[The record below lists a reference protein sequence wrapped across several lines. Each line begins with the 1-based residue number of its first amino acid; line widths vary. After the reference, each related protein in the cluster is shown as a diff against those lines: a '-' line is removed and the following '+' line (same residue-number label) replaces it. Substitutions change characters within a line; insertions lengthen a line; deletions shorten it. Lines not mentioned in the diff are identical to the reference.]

1 MPSNRLHP
9 TRRNC
14 RTRLRFFLLAA
25 LCVCLTPHAHGRAAE
40 AQSLSATAPHL
51 PGFHAETWTTDQ
63 GLPGDTVRAVQQT
76 RDGYLWIATQG
87 GLARFDGVRF
97 HVFNQQNVEE
107 FRTNE
112 CSELLEDASGRLWI
126 GTVGGGLVRYEAGK
140 FTAYGRAEGLPTDVV
155 IRLYADRAGRLWITS
170 YESLT
175 LFDGDKFTTFNTA
188 DGGRSVYAIPF
199 YEDEAGRVWFFNSRS
214 PSFANSSS
222 LGFYADGRL
231 HTGDE
236 AARLFPYKFAS
247 NPGALLVRDAYWVQS
262 QETRKLTRLPFAAG
276 GAQAEVKYG
285 AGIAPVRAY
294 EDALGR
300 LWIISNSQE
309 LFLLSDGALRRV
321 TSNAPPRGAIN
332 ALHADREGNLWVATS
347 NGLTRLKAQ
356 AFAAY
361 TTADGLAQESPWTI
375 FEDSR
380 GELWIGTS
388 DGLNRRR
395 KKGGGFDTYTTRD
408 GMAGSAV
415 VTIAEDASGRL
426 WFGST
431 DGLTSYKDGQFQAY
445 TRREGLL
452 NENVRGVFVDRRG
465 RLWVGTVGGLHL
477 YESGRFQ
484 PYTTAEGL
492 AHNSVLFI
500 HEDAGGS
507 LWVGTP
513 NGLNRL
519 RDERFEAFTTRDGL
533 GSNIVI
539 GAHET
544 GDGALWFGT
553 LGGGLARFKDGRF
566 KSVTSQ
572 AGLGDDTITRV
583 LEDGAGNLWMGST
596 RGVLRAS
603 LKDLNDY
610 ADGRTPSVTCVVYGK
625 ADGLP
630 SIDCSGGTQPAGW
643 RTRTGALWFPTA
655 QGVAV
660 VDPSRL
666 ARNELPPP
674 VVVERL
680 DVDRAE
686 VALADNLRL
695 PRGSRAVEFHFTALS
710 FVDPSKVKFRYL
722 LEGFDRDWVE
732 AGARR
737 DAFYTNLPPG
747 SYRFRVLAANN
758 DGVWSAEGASLSF
771 TLPPYFYQ
779 TRWFYLL
786 AALLTAAAM
795 WGIYQL
801 RVRQLKREFVAV
813 LEERGRIARELHD
826 SLAQGFTSISIH
838 LEAVNAKMGAPH
850 DAAREH
856 LNQARLLV
864 RSSLAEAR
872 RTVRNLRSEFLET
885 GDLAAALSQVAGQL
899 TAGTDVSAEV
909 TMTGAS
915 RQLPARVESN
925 LLRVGQEA
933 LTNAVRHAGART
945 VRARLEY
952 GDGRVTLHIEDDG
965 QGFDVHA
972 TGAGWNGGGFG
983 LRGMRERLTQI
994 GGSLSVESMP
1004 GRGTEI
1010 TATVPLGE
1018 NGNGE

>member
-1 MPSNRLHP
+1 M
-9 TRRNC
+9 
-14 RTRLRFFLLAA
+14 
-25 LCVCLTPHAHGRAAE
+25 
-40 AQSLSATAPHL
+40 
-51 PGFHAETWTTDQ
+51 
-63 GLPGDTVRAVQQT
+63 PGDTIRAVQQT
-76 RDGYLWIATQG
+76 RDGYLWIATQA

-97 HVFNQQNVEE
+97 QIFNQQSVKE

-112 CSELLEDASGRLWI
+112 CSELLEDSSGQLWI
-126 GTVGGGLVRYEAGK
+126 GTVGGGLMRYAAGK
-140 FTAYGRAEGLPTDVV
+140 FTTYGRAEGLLTDVI
-155 IRLYADRAGRLWITS
+155 IRLFEDRAGRLWITS

-175 LFDGDKFTTFNTA
+175 LFDGKKFTTFSTA

-199 YEDEAGRVWFFNSRS
+199 YEDDAGRVWFFKSRS
-214 PSFANSSS
+214 LSFINSSG
-222 LGFYADGRL
+222 LGYYAEGRL

-236 AARLFPYKFAS
+236 AARLLPRGLTTNSATL
-247 NPGALLVRDAYWVQS
+247 PVRDALWAHS
-262 QETRKLTRLPFAAG
+262 TETRTLTRQPFAAG

-285 AGIAPVRAY
+285 AGINPTRAY
-294 EDALGR
+294 EDAHGR
-300 LWIISNSQE
+300 LWIITTLQE
-309 LFLLSDGALRRV
+309 LFLLRDGQLLPV
-321 TSNAPPRGAIN
+321 TSSEPPRGAIN
-332 ALHADREGNLWVATS
+332 ALHADREGNLWVGTS
-347 NGLTRLKAQ
+347 NGLTRLKPQ

-361 TTADGLAQESPWTI
+361 TVADGLAHESPWTI

-388 DGLNRRR
+388 GGVNRWRA
-395 KKGGGFDTYTTRD
+395 GGKFDTYTTRD
-408 GMAGSAV
+408 GLAGSAV
-415 VTIAEDASGRL
+415 VSIAEDASGRL

-431 DGLTSYKDGQFQAY
+431 DGLTSYSDGQFKAY
-445 TRREGLL
+445 ARREGLL
-452 NENVRGVFVDRRG
+452 NENVRGVLADRRG

-477 YESGRFQ
+477 FEAGRFK

-492 AHNSVLFI
+492 AHNNILFV
-500 HEDAGGS
+500 HEDAQGA
-507 LWVGTP
+507 LWVGTA

-519 RDERFEAFTTRDGL
+519 RDERFEVFTTKDGL
-533 GSNIVI
+533 ASNIVL

-544 GDGALWFGT
+544 KDGALWFST
-553 LGGGLARFKDGRF
+553 LGGGLARFKEGRF
-566 KSVTSQ
+566 KSITSA

-583 LEDGAGNLWMGST
+583 LEDGAGNFWMGST

-603 LKDLNDY
+603 LKELNDY
-610 ADGRTPSVTCVVYGK
+610 ADERARSVTCVAYGK

-643 RTRTGALWFPTA
+643 RTRAGVLWFPTA
-655 QGVAV
+655 QGLAV

-666 ARNELPPP
+666 ARNELAPP
-674 VVVERL
+674 VVVENL
-680 DVDRAE
+680 VVDRAP

-710 FVDPSKVKFRYL
+710 FVDPSKVKFRYM

-747 SYRFRVLAANN
+747 SYRFRVLAAND
-758 DGVWSAEGASLSF
+758 DGVWSEGGATLAF

-779 TRWFYLL
+779 TRWFYLV
-786 AALLTAAAM
+786 AAMLTAGAM
-795 WGIYQL
+795 WGVYQL
-801 RVRQLKREFVAV
+801 RVRQLKHEFMAV
-813 LEERGRIARELHD
+813 LEERNRIARELHD

-838 LEAVNAKMGAPH
+838 LEALSAKMGAPNEG
-850 DAAREH
+850 AREH

-872 RTVRNLRSEFLET
+872 RTVRDLRSELLEA

-899 TAGTDVSAEV
+899 TAGTNVSAQV
-909 TMTGAS
+909 TVAGAS
-915 RQLPARVESN
+915 RPLPARVESN

-952 GDGRVTLHIEDDG
+952 GDAQVKLRIEDDG
-965 QGFDVHA
+965 QGFDPHT
-972 TGAGWNGGGFG
+972 TGAAANGGGFG

-994 GGSLSVESMP
+994 GGALSVESLP
-1004 GRGTEI
+1004 GHGTQI
-1010 TATVPLGE
+1010 TATVPLGA

>member
-1 MPSNRLHP
+1 MTNAP
-9 TRRNC
+9 
-14 RTRLRFFLLAA
+14 AA
-25 LCVCLTPHAHGRAAE
+25 PR
-40 AQSLSATAPHL
+40 L
-51 PGFHAETWTTDQ
+51 PGFHAQTWTTEQ

-76 RDGYLWIATQG
+76 RDGYLWIATQA

-97 HVFNQQNVEE
+97 QVFNQQNVKE

-112 CSELLEDASGRLWI
+112 CSELLEDRAGQLWI
-126 GTVGGGLVRYEAGK
+126 GTIGGGLVRYAAGK
-140 FTAYGRAEGLPTDVV
+140 FTSYGRAEGLPTDVV
-155 IRLYADRAGRLWITS
+155 IRLFEDRTGRLWITA

-175 LFDGDKFTTFNTA
+175 VFEGGKFTTFNTA
-188 DGGRSVYAIPF
+188 DGGRSVYALPF
-199 YEDEAGRVWFFNSRS
+199 YEDEAGRVWFYNSRGA
-214 PSFANSSS
+214 SFMNSAA
-222 LGFYADGRL
+222 LGFYEGGRL

-236 AARLFPYKFAS
+236 AARLFPRKFETKS
-247 NPGALLVRDAYWVQS
+247 GGFPVRDAFWMQTP
-262 QETRKLTRLPFAAG
+262 ETRTLTRVPFTPG
-276 GAQAEVKYG
+276 GAPTPEVKYG
-285 AGIAPVRAY
+285 ADIAPGRAY
-294 EDALGR
+294 EDAHGR
-300 LWIISNSQE
+300 LWITTNQQE
-309 LFLLSDGALRRV
+309 LFLLSDGVFRRV
-321 TSNAPPRGAIN
+321 TSNALPRGAIN
-332 ALHADREGNLWVATS
+332 ALHADHEGNLWLGTS

-361 TTADGLAQESPWTI
+361 TVADGLAHESPWTI

-388 DGLNRRR
+388 GGLNRWHD
-395 KKGGGFDTYTTRD
+395 GGFDTYTTRE

-415 VTIAEDASGRL
+415 VSIAEDTSTGRL

-431 DGLTSYKDGQFQAY
+431 DGLTSYRDGRFQAY
-445 TRREGLL
+445 ARREGLL
-452 NENVRGVFVDRRG
+452 NENVRAVLVDRRA

-477 YESGRFQ
+477 FEGERFK
-484 PYTTAEGL
+484 PYTTAQGL
-492 AHNSVLFI
+492 AHNSILFM
-500 HEDAGGS
+500 HEDASGA
-507 LWVGTP
+507 LWIGTP

-519 RDERFEAFTTRDGL
+519 RDEHFEVFNTKDGL

-566 KSVTSQ
+566 KAITST
-572 AGLGDDTITRV
+572 AGLADDTITRV
-583 LEDGAGNLWMGST
+583 LEDDAGNFWMGST
-596 RGVLRAS
+596 RGVLRVS

-610 ADGRTPSVTCVVYGK
+610 ADERARSVTCVVYGK

-643 RTRTGALWFPTA
+643 RTRAGALWFPTA

-660 VDPSRL
+660 IDPSRL
-666 ARNELPPP
+666 ARNEVAPP
-674 VVVERL
+674 VVIENLV
-680 DVDRAE
+680 VDRAP
-686 VALADNLRL
+686 VALAEGLRL
-695 PRGSRAVEFHFTALS
+695 PRGSRAVEIHFTALS
-710 FVDPSKVKFRYL
+710 FIDPSKVKFRYM

-747 SYRFRVLAANN
+747 SYRFRVLAAND
-758 DGVWSAEGASLSF
+758 DGVWSDGSAMLAF

-779 TRWFYLL
+779 TRWFYLV
-786 AALLTAAAM
+786 AAMLTAASM
-795 WGIYQL
+795 WGVYQL
-801 RVRQLKREFVAV
+801 RVRQLKHEFVAV
-813 LEERGRIARELHD
+813 LEERNRIARELHD

-838 LEAVNAKMGAPH
+838 LEALSAKMGAPH

-872 RTVRNLRSEFLET
+872 RTVRDLRSELLEA

-899 TAGTDVSAEV
+899 TAGTNVSAQV
-909 TMTGAS
+909 TVAGAS
-915 RQLPARVESN
+915 RHLPARVESN

-952 GDGRVTLHIEDDG
+952 GDGHVRLRIEDDG
-965 QGFDVHA
+965 QGFDVHTTDA
-972 TGAGWNGGGFG
+972 ASNGGGFG

-994 GGSLSVESMP
+994 GGTLSVESLP
-1004 GRGTEI
+1004 GQGTKI
-1010 TATVPLGE
+1010 TAAVPLGE

>member
-1 MPSNRLHP
+1 MQSNCP
-9 TRRNC
+9 NTTRRHG
-14 RTRLRFFLLAA
+14 RARLLFFLLGAA
-25 LCVCLTPHAHGRAAE
+25 ILCLTSPAHGRAAVKPV
-40 AQSLSATAPHL
+40 SAPMPRL
-51 PGFHAETWTTDQ
+51 PGFHAQTWTTEQ

-97 HVFNQQNVEE
+97 HVFNQQSVRE

-112 CSELLEDASGRLWI
+112 CSELLEDASGQLWI
-126 GTVGGGLVRYEAGK
+126 GTIGGGLMRYAAGK

-155 IRLYADRAGRLWITS
+155 IRLFEDRAGRLWITS

-175 LFDGDKFTTFNTA
+175 LFDGGKFTTFNTA
-188 DGGRSVYAIPF
+188 DGGRNVYSFPF
-199 YEDEAGRVWFFNSRS
+199 HEDEAGRVWFFNSRGL
-214 PSFANSSS
+214 SFTNSST
-222 LGFYADGRL
+222 LGFYKDGRL

-236 AARLFPYKFAS
+236 PAQLFPAKFAP
-247 NPGALLVRDAYWVQS
+247 NAGGLPVRDAFWVQS
-262 QETRKLTRLPFAAG
+262 PETRMLTRLPFARG
-276 GAQAEVKYG
+276 GTRAEVKYG
-285 AGIAPVRAY
+285 ADIVTPARAY

-300 LWIISNSQE
+300 LWIATSRQE
-309 LFLLSDGALRRV
+309 LFLLSDGELRRV
-321 TSNAPPRGAIN
+321 ASNAPPRGAIN
-332 ALHADREGNLWVATS
+332 ALHADREGNLWVGT
-347 NGLTRLKAQ
+347 NDGLTRLKAQ

-361 TTADGLAQESPWTI
+361 TTADGLAHETPWTV

-380 GELWIGTS
+380 GELWIGTTEGVNRWR
-388 DGLNRRR
+388 DG
-395 KKGGGFDTYTTRD
+395 KFDTYTARD

-415 VTIAEDASGRL
+415 VSIAEDASGRM

-431 DGLTSYKDGQFQAY
+431 DGLTSYGDGQFQAY
-445 TRREGLL
+445 ARREGLL
-452 NENVRGVFVDRRG
+452 NENVRGVLVDRRG

-477 YESGRFQ
+477 FEAGRFK

-492 AHNSVLFI
+492 AHNNVLFM
-500 HEDAGGS
+500 HEDAQGA

-519 RDERFEAFTTRDGL
+519 RDERFEVFTTKDGL
-533 GSNIVI
+533 ASNIVI

-544 GDGALWFGT
+544 TDGVLWFGT

-566 KSVTSQ
+566 KSLTSA

-603 LKDLNDY
+603 LKELNDY
-610 ADGRTPSVTCVVYGK
+610 ADERARSVTCIAYGK

-643 RTRTGALWFPTA
+643 RTRAGMLWFPTA
-655 QGVAV
+655 QGIAV

-666 ARNELPPP
+666 VRNELPPP

-680 DVDRAE
+680 VVDHAA
-686 VALADNLRL
+686 VALADGLRL

-710 FVDPSKVKFRYL
+710 FVDPSKVRFRYM

-747 SYRFRVLAANN
+747 SYRFRVLAAND
-758 DGVWSAEGASLSF
+758 DGVWSERDATLAF

-779 TRWFYLL
+779 TRWFYL
-786 AALLTAAAM
+786 AAAILTAAAM

-801 RVRQLKREFVAV
+801 RVRQLKHEFVAV
-813 LEERGRIARELHD
+813 LEERNRIARELHD

-838 LEAVNAKMGAPH
+838 LEAVSAKMGAPH

-872 RTVRNLRSEFLET
+872 RTVRDLRSELLEA
-885 GDLAAALSQVAGQL
+885 GDLSAALSRVAGQL
-899 TAGTDVSAEV
+899 TAGTNVSAEV
-909 TMTGAS
+909 TVAGAS
-915 RQLPARVESN
+915 RPLPARIESN

-952 GDGRVTLHIEDDG
+952 GRGRVRLCVEDDG
-965 QGFDVHA
+965 HGFDVGTMDA
-972 TGAGWNGGGFG
+972 ASNGGGFG

-994 GGSLSVESMP
+994 GGTLSVESLP
-1004 GRGTEI
+1004 GRGTQI

>member
-1 MPSNRLHP
+1 M
-9 TRRNC
+9 
-14 RTRLRFFLLAA
+14 
-25 LCVCLTPHAHGRAAE
+25 
-40 AQSLSATAPHL
+40 
-51 PGFHAETWTTDQ
+51 PGFHAETWTTEQ
-63 GLPGDTVRAVQQT
+63 GLPGDTVRAVRQT

-87 GLARFDGVRF
+87 GLVRFDGVRF
-97 HVFNQQNVEE
+97 HVFNQQTVKE

-126 GTVGGGLVRYEAGK
+126 GTIGGGLLRYEAGK

-155 IRLYADRAGRLWITS
+155 IRLYEDRASRLWITS

-175 LFDGDKFTTFNTA
+175 LFDGGKFTTFNTA

-214 PSFANSSS
+214 SSFANSSS
-222 LGFYADGRL
+222 LSFYADGRL

-236 AARLFPYKFAS
+236 AARLFPHKFAS
-247 NPGALLVRDAYWVQS
+247 DSGALPVRDAFWVQS
-262 QETRKLTRLPFAAG
+262 QETRKLTRLPFTAG

-285 AGIAPVRAY
+285 AGSAPERAY

-321 TSNAPPRGAIN
+321 TANALPRGVIN

-395 KKGGGFDTYTTRD
+395 EGGGFDTYTTRD

-431 DGLTSYKDGQFQAY
+431 DGLTSYKDGKFQAY

-477 YESGRFQ
+477 FEAGRFK

-492 AHNSVLFI
+492 AHNNVLFI
-500 HEDAGGS
+500 HEDARGS

-519 RDERFEAFTTRDGL
+519 RDERFEVFTTKDGL

-544 GDGALWFGT
+544 SDGALWFGT
-553 LGGGLARFKDGRF
+553 VGGGLARFKDGRF

-610 ADGRTPSVTCVVYGK
+610 ADERVRSVTCVVYGK

-660 VDPSRL
+660 VDPTRL
-666 ARNELPPP
+666 VRNELPPP
-674 VVVERL
+674 VVIERL

-758 DGVWSAEGASLSF
+758 DGVWSAEGATLAF

-795 WGIYQL
+795 WGVYQL

-872 RTVRNLRSEFLET
+872 RTVRNLRSEFLEA

-899 TAGTDVSAEV
+899 TAGTNVSAEV
-909 TMTGAS
+909 TVTGAS
-915 RQLPARVESN
+915 RQLPARIESN

-933 LTNAVRHAGART
+933 LTNAVRHAGARI

-952 GDGRVTLHIEDDG
+952 GDGRVTLRIEDDG
-965 QGFDVHA
+965 QGFDVHT
-972 TGAGWNGGGFG
+972 TGAASNGGGFG

-994 GGSLSVESMP
+994 GGSLSVESLP
-1004 GRGTEI
+1004 GRGTQI

>member
-1 MPSNRLHP
+1 
-9 TRRNC
+9 
-14 RTRLRFFLLAA
+14 
-25 LCVCLTPHAHGRAAE
+25 
-40 AQSLSATAPHL
+40 
-51 PGFHAETWTTDQ
+51 
-63 GLPGDTVRAVQQT
+63 LPGDTVRAVRQT
-76 RDGYLWIATQG
+76 RDGYLWIATQA

-97 HVFNQQNVEE
+97 RVFNQQNVKE

-112 CSELLEDASGRLWI
+112 CSELLEDSSGRLWI
-126 GTVGGGLVRYEAGK
+126 GTVGGGLLRYAAGK

-155 IRLYADRAGRLWITS
+155 IRLFEDRAGRLWITS

-175 LFDGDKFTTFNTA
+175 LFDGDKFTTFNTG
-188 DGGRSVYAIPF
+188 DGGRNVYAIPF
-199 YEDEAGRVWFFNSRS
+199 YSDEAGRVWFYNSRGS
-214 PSFANSSS
+214 SFVNSSA
-222 LGFYADGRL
+222 LGYYADGRL

-236 AARLFPYKFAS
+236 AARFFPREFRTKS
-247 NPGALLVRDAYWVQS
+247 GGLPVRDALWLPS
-262 QETRKLTRLPFAAG
+262 PETRTLTRLPFATG
-276 GAQAEVKYG
+276 GAPEMEVKYG
-285 AGIAPVRAY
+285 AESVPTRAY
-294 EDALGR
+294 EDAQGR
-300 LWIISNSQE
+300 LWITTNRQE
-309 LFLLSDGALRRV
+309 LFLLSEGGLRRV

-332 ALHADREGNLWVATS
+332 TLHADREGNLWVGTS

-361 TTADGLAQESPWTI
+361 TVADGLAHESPWTI

-388 DGLNRRR
+388 GGLNRRR
-395 KKGGGFDTYTTRD
+395 EGGRFDTYTVRD
-408 GMAGSAV
+408 GLAGSAV
-415 VTIAEDASGRL
+415 VSIAEDASGRL

-431 DGLTSYKDGQFQAY
+431 DGLTSYRDGRFQAY
-445 TRREGLL
+445 ARREGLL
-452 NENVRGVFVDRRG
+452 SENVRGVLVDRRG

-477 YESGRFQ
+477 FADGRFK

-492 AHNSVLFI
+492 AHNNVLFM
-500 HEDAGGS
+500 HEDARGA

-519 RDERFEAFTTRDGL
+519 RDERFEAFTTKDGL
-533 GSNIVI
+533 ASNIVL

-544 GDGALWFGT
+544 GDGTLWFGT
-553 LGGGLARFKDGRF
+553 LGGGLSRYRDGRF
-566 KSVTSQ
+566 KSITSA

-583 LEDGAGNLWMGST
+583 LEDGAGNFWMGST

-603 LKDLNDY
+603 VKDLNDY
-610 ADGRTPSVTCVVYGK
+610 ADERTRSVTCITYGK

-643 RTRTGALWFPTA
+643 RTRSGALWFPTA
-655 QGVAV
+655 QGVAM
-660 VDPSRL
+660 VDPARL
-666 ARNELPPP
+666 ARNEVPPP
-674 VVVERL
+674 VVIENLV
-680 DVDRAE
+680 VDRAA
-686 VALADNLRL
+686 VALADSLRL
-695 PRGSRAVEFHFTALS
+695 PRGSRSVEVHFTALS
-710 FVDPSKVKFRYL
+710 FVDPSKVKFRYM
-722 LEGFDRDWVE
+722 LEGFERDWVE

-747 SYRFRVLAANN
+747 SYRFRVLAAND
-758 DGVWSAEGASLSF
+758 DGVWSEAGATLAF

-779 TRWFYLL
+779 TRWFYLV
-786 AALLTAAAM
+786 AALLAAAAM

-801 RVRQLKREFVAV
+801 RVRQLKREFHAV
-813 LEERGRIARELHD
+813 LEERNRIARELHD

-838 LEAVNAKMGAPH
+838 LEALSAKMGAPH
-850 DAAREH
+850 DGAREH

-872 RTVRNLRSEFLET
+872 RTVRDLRSGLLEA

-899 TAGTDVSAEV
+899 TAGTNVSAQV
-909 TMTGAS
+909 TVAGAT
-915 RQLPARVESN
+915 RTLPVRVESN

-952 GDGRVTLHIEDDG
+952 GGAQVQLRIEDDG
-965 QGFDVHA
+965 HGFDVHTTDA
-972 TGAGWNGGGFG
+972 AANGGGFG

-994 GGSLSVESMP
+994 GGTLSVESLP

>member
-1 MPSNRLHP
+1 MPQE
-9 TRRNC
+9 
-14 RTRLRFFLLAA
+14 
-25 LCVCLTPHAHGRAAE
+25 AHGRAAPV
-40 AQSLSATAPHL
+40 AAPHL
-51 PGFHAETWTTDQ
+51 PGFHAQTWTTEQ
-63 GLPGDTVRAVQQT
+63 GLPGDTVRAIQQT
-76 RDGYLWIATQG
+76 RDGYLWVATQG

-97 HVFNQQNVEE
+97 HVFNQQNVKE

-112 CSELLEDASGRLWI
+112 CSELLEDASGQLWI
-126 GTVGGGLVRYEAGK
+126 GTVGGGLLRYAAGK

-175 LFDGDKFTTFNTA
+175 MFDGVKFTTFNTA

-199 YEDEAGRVWFFNSRS
+199 YEDEAGRVWFFNSRGS
-214 PSFANSSS
+214 NFTNSSS

-236 AARLFPYKFAS
+236 AARLFPVKFPS
-247 NPGALLVRDAYWVQS
+247 NAGGLPVRDAFWVQS
-262 QETRKLTRLPFAAG
+262 RETGKLTRLPFAAG
-276 GAQAEVKYG
+276 GAPEAEVKYE
-285 AGIAPVRAY
+285 AQSVPARAY
-294 EDALGR
+294 EDAQGR
-300 LWIISNSQE
+300 LWIITSSQE

-321 TSNAPPRGAIN
+321 TANAAPRGAIN
-332 ALHADREGNLWVATS
+332 ALHADREGNLWMATN

-361 TTADGLAQESPWTI
+361 TTADGLAHESPWTI
-375 FEDSR
+375 YEDSR
-380 GELWIGTS
+380 GELWIGTT
-388 DGLNRRR
+388 DGVNRWR
-395 KKGGGFDTYTTRD
+395 GGGKFDTYTARD

-431 DGLTSYKDGQFQAY
+431 EGLTSYKDGRFQAY

-452 NENVRGVFVDRRG
+452 NENVRAVQVDRRG

-477 YESGRFQ
+477 YEGGRFK
-484 PYTTAEGL
+484 PYTTADGL

-500 HEDAGGS
+500 YEDGGGA
-507 LWVGTP
+507 LWIGTP
-513 NGLNRL
+513 AGLNRL
-519 RDERFEAFTTRDGL
+519 RDERFEAFTTADGL
-533 GSNIVI
+533 ASNIVL

-566 KSVTSQ
+566 KSVTSA

-583 LEDGAGNLWMGST
+583 LEDGAGNFWMGST

-610 ADGRTPSVTCVVYGK
+610 ADGRARAVTCVVYGK

-643 RTRTGALWFPTA
+643 RTRAGKLWFPTA

-660 VDPSRL
+660 IDPSRL
-666 ARNELPPP
+666 ARNELAPP

-680 DVDRAE
+680 VVDRAE
-686 VALADNLRL
+686 VALADSLRL

-747 SYRFRVLAANN
+747 SYRFRVLAAND
-758 DGVWSAEGASLSF
+758 DGVWNAEGATLAF

-779 TRWFYLL
+779 TRWFYLA

-795 WGIYQL
+795 WGVYQL
-801 RVRQLKREFVAV
+801 RVRQLKREFAAV

-872 RTVRNLRSEFLET
+872 RTVRNLRSELLEA
-885 GDLAAALSQVAGQL
+885 GDLGAALSQVAGQL
-899 TAGTDVSAEV
+899 TAGTNVPAEV
-909 TMTGAS
+909 TVTGAA
-915 RQLPARVESN
+915 RPLNERVESN

-933 LTNAVRHAGART
+933 LTNAVRHAGARA
-945 VRARLEY
+945 VRVRLEY
-952 GDGRVTLHIEDDG
+952 GDRRVCLRVEDDG
-965 QGFDVHA
+965 HGFDVHTTDA
-972 TGAGWNGGGFG
+972 AANGGGFG

-994 GGSLSVESMP
+994 GGALSVESLP
-1004 GRGTEI
+1004 GRGTQI
-1010 TATVPLGE
+1010 TATVPLDE